1 MSWRELVN
9 WNPESSTQFT
19 HNTHNSRNGASEIN
33 SAYSAYSAVKNPDNG
48 KSIASPIFKTEVVEP
63 ASNHNKEDEQLIQSV
78 IDWVGNCEPGEEWQ
92 MPQDWL
98 PDSDELREAA
108 DSCVRQRQ
116 PNLRIWRTGKDR
128 LVCKVWFGAES
139 SPYRLPQK
147 TTRRFRGTDSKRIQT
162 MWSEDKQS
170 WCRWDAVIGDYVAA
184 PELNSES

>member
-1 MSWRELVN
+1 MSWREIVN
-9 WNPESSTQFT
+9 WNPEPTTQFT
-19 HNTHNSRNGASEIN
+19 NNTHNSRNGASEIN
-33 SAYSAYSAVKNPDNG
+33 SAYSAYSAVKNPDKG
-48 KSIASPIFKTEVVEP
+48 KSIASPNFKTEFLEP
-63 ASNHNKEDEQLIQSV
+63 ASNHNEEDEHLIQSV
-78 IDWVGNCEPGEEWQ
+78 IDWVGQCEPGEEWQ

-98 PDSDELREAA
+98 PYSDELREAA
-108 DSCVRQRQ
+108 DFCVRQRM

-170 WCRWDAVIGDYVAA
+170 WCRWDADIGDYVAA

>member
-1 MSWRELVN
+1 MI
-9 WNPESSTQFT
+9 
-19 HNTHNSRNGASEIN
+19 H
-33 SAYSAYSAVKNPDNG
+33 
-48 KSIASPIFKTEVVEP
+48 
-63 ASNHNKEDEQLIQSV
+63 
-78 IDWVGNCEPGEEWQ
+78 WVDYCEPGEEWQ

-98 PDSDELREAA
+98 QDSDELREAA